1 LRENGACRQID
12 FDGAMN
18 AMLRPNTPELST
30 LLPRE
35 VATVVVAPRHRDVP
49 VLAAEAEYLAT
60 HRMRPRREVEFRAGR
75 ACAREALSRIGID
88 GWPLIPATTRE
99 PQWPADVVGSITHS
113 GAYCAAAVTLG
124 HHCAGIG
131 IDVEAKGRVGDEL
144 APAVCSRSELASL
157 DKRGSSGRAELLTL
171 IFSAKESV
179 FKAIFPRHRMFL
191 EFNDVEIEFQ
201 AENAGFRA
209 RGRMPELERLL
220 RRLEGRF
227 AIGKVNLA
235 TTAVLTHQRCD

>member
-1 LRENGACRQID
+1 
-12 FDGAMN
+12 MN
-18 AMLRPNTPELST
+18 AMLRPTTPELSS

-49 VLAAEAEYLAT
+49 VLAAEAEYLAA
-60 HRMRPRREVEFRAGR
+60 HRMHPRREAEFRAGR

-113 GAYCAAAVTLG
+113 GGYCAAAVAHG
-124 HHCAGIG
+124 HYCAGIG
-131 IDVEAKGRVGDEL
+131 IDVEATGRVGDEL
-144 APAVCSRSELASL
+144 AAAVCSRSELAAL
-157 DKRGSSGRAELLTL
+157 DKSGSRAELLTL

-179 FKAIFPRHRMFL
+179 FKAIFPRQRLFV
-191 EFNDVEIEFQ
+191 EFNDVEIEFEP
-201 AENAGFRA
+201 ENATFRA
-209 RGRMPELERLL
+209 RGRAPELERLL
-220 RRLEGRF
+220 TRLEGRF

-235 TTAVLTHQRCD
+235 TTAVLSH